1 VSKVLLDTHV
11 LIWAIAAPERLS
23 RRARAVMAEEAAVL
37 LVSAASAWEIATK
50 FRLGKLP
57 HAEALLDTWDDAL
70 DRLKADP
77 LPIDAAHA
85 RRAGLYAAAHRDP
98 FDRLLAAQAEL
109 IGVPLVTT
117 DGAFIDFPINT
128 IW

>member
-1 VSKVLLDTHV
+1 LLPSS
-11 LIWAIAAPERLS
+11 ASASS
-23 RRARAVMAEEAAVL
+23 RRPKL
-37 LVSAASAWEIATK
+37 DAWDE
-50 FRLGKLP
+50 
-57 HAEALLDTWDDAL
+57 AL

-77 LPIDAAHA
+77 LAIDAAHA
-85 RRAGLYAAAHRDP
+85 RRAGLYAAPHRDP

-117 DGAFIDFPINT
+117 DGAFKDFPIST